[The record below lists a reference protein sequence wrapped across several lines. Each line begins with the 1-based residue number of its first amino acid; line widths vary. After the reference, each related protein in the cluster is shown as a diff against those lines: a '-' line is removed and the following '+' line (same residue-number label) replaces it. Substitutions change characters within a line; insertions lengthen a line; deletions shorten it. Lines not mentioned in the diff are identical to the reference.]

1 MHIII
6 PDDYQNA
13 VPNLA
18 CFTKL
23 AGHTVTVFN
32 DTVKEIDAL
41 AERLYPAE
49 ALVLIRERTQITEAL
64 LARLPNLKLI
74 SQTGKGI
81 THIDA
86 AACTHHH
93 VLICAGTGSPVAPA
107 ELTWALIMAALRHI
121 PQEVAHLRA
130 GGWQTTVGSVLRGR
144 TLGIFGYGKIGAL
157 VAGYGRAFGMKVL
170 VWGREGSLARGR
182 AAGYTPA
189 PNKEMLFAQ
198 SDVLSLHLRLIP
210 ETRGLITPDDLA
222 LMKPDALLVNTS
234 RAELIAPGT
243 LELAL
248 QAGRPGFAAVDVYEE
263 EPILGANHPL
273 LKLGNA
279 LCTPHLGYVEKDSYE
294 LYFSQAFD
302 QVVAFAEGHPINVV
316 NPETLFSN
324 HPE

>member
-13 VPNLA
+13 VPGLA
-18 CFTKL
+18 CFAKL
-23 AGHTVTVFN
+23 AGHTVTVFY
-32 DTVKEIDAL
+32 DTVKDMDAL
-41 AERLYPAE
+41 VERLYPAE
-49 ALVLIRERTQITEAL
+49 ALVLIRERTPITEAL

-86 AACTHHH
+86 AAATRHH
-93 VLICAGTGSPVAPA
+93 VLICAGTGSPTAPA

-130 GGWQTTVGSVLRGR
+130 GGWQTTVGRVLRGR
-144 TLGIFGYGKIGAL
+144 TLGIFGYGKIGSL

-182 AAGYTPA
+182 VDGYTPA
-189 PNKEMLFAQ
+189 PDKETFFAQ
-198 SDVLSLHLRLIP
+198 TDILSLHLRLIP
-210 ETRGLITPDDLA
+210 ETRGIVTSGDLA

-234 RAELIAPGT
+234 RAELIAPGA
-243 LELAL
+243 LEMAL
-248 QAGRPGFAAVDVYEE
+248 RASRPGWAAVDVYEE

-273 LKLGNA
+273 LKLDNA
-279 LCTPHLGYVEKDSYE
+279 LCTPHLGYVEQDSYE
-294 LYFSQAFD
+294 LYFSQAFE
-302 QVVAFAEGHPINVV
+302 QVLAFAEGQPINVV
-316 NPETLFSN
+316 NPEILDT
-324 HPE
+324 